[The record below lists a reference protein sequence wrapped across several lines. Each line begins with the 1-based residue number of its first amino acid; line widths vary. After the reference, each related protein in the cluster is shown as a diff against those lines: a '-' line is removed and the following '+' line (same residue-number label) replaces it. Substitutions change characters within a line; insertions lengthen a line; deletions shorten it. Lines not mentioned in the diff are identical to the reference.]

1 LADAVIVISRESPNF
16 RKMGKIEKFER
27 GGEIIVKLSNNE
39 ELHLNHEDYEKII
52 KVFYKNKNKKG
63 KRFDEM
69 KLKMEPIREEDRWYE
84 RVPKQFGRGPT
95 SLFETYYELGN
106 QVSDFFK
113 EYRILFGE
121 YPS

>member
-1 LADAVIVISRESPNF
+1 MEQKKGDLADAVIVISRESPNF

-63 KRFDEM
+63 KRC
-69 KLKMEPIREEDRWYE
+69 
-84 RVPKQFGRGPT
+84 
-95 SLFETYYELGN
+95 N
-106 QVSDFFK
+106 
-113 EYRILFGE
+113 
-121 YPS
+121 